1 MASLLYYVVCLT
13 CYVCIE
19 ITMSSFDGRTELPTT
34 LSWIWSLSTIT
45 SLSFRPV
52 LSLDSVLLY
61 SSADQTRTNL
71 ENPNEDTLPDSN
83 TYLPFVLADS
93 TVTNRIGEELDAL
106 SEMDEEGEPFG
117 FAFLIQELGVWCT
130 YTQVNFLYFFM
141 HSSCVFLTGFPGEWL
156 IAPCQ
161 LVGALTKALCCE
173 CAVFSCPMLLAYCCM
188 LHIATTSSLCVAI
201 K

>member
-1 MASLLYYVVCLT
+1 MAFLLYYVVCLT

-19 ITMSSFDGRTELPTT
+19 ITMSSFDGRIELAWT
-34 LSWIWSLSTIT
+34 LLNLNTVNDDFFI
-45 SLSFRPV
+45 FCPV

-117 FAFLIQELGVWCT
+117 FPFLNSRIGSLV
-130 YTQVNFLYFFM
+130 YLY
-141 HSSCVFLTGFPGEWL
+141 SG
-156 IAPCQ
+156 
-161 LVGALTKALCCE
+161 
-173 CAVFSCPMLLAYCCM
+173 
-188 LHIATTSSLCVAI
+188 
-201 K
+201 